1 MADASFDQALP
12 FVLRWEGGYVN
23 HPADPGGATNRGVTQ
38 KVYDA
43 WRAQHDQPVRSVR
56 NLDDAEMRA
65 IYRSGYWM
73 PPHCELLA
81 RKLDVVQFDTA
92 VNMGVG
98 RAVRFLQGAI
108 GCTADGDF
116 GPATRDA
123 LARADIAS
131 TIVSYCDARAA
142 YYDRLI
148 ARNPKLAVFRRGWMN
163 RLNALRAEAGLPGH
177 TTRGGV
183 DFGDTDG
190 VKRVPDVGIDPAF
203 DV

>member
-1 MADASFDQALP
+1 
-12 FVLRWEGGYVN
+12 
-23 HPADPGGATNRGVTQ
+23 
-38 KVYDA
+38 
-43 WRAQHDQPVRSVR
+43 VR
-56 NLDDAEMRA
+56 NLDEAEMRA

-73 PPHCELLA
+73 PPRCELLE

-123 LARADIAS
+123 LARADIAL

-142 YYDRLI
+142 YYERLI

-163 RLNALRAEAGLPGH
+163 RLNALRAEAGIPGH

-190 VKRVPDVGIDPAF
+190 VKRIPDLGIDPAF